1 MTIDLHT
8 HSTASDGTVAPAA
21 IPALAREAGLA
32 VVALT
37 DHDTLAGLPD
47 AARAAGE
54 VGIELVPGVEISC
67 LLGAVEVHLLGY
79 FVDPAHRPL
88 TDELELIRAD
98 RSGRAVRMVDRCRE
112 FGADIT
118 IEQVRAIAGTAA
130 IGRPHVAA
138 ALVASGVVT
147 APAEAFTDL
156 WIGDGGRADVP
167 KHVLTAERALGLVR
181 DAGGAAV
188 LAHPRSFK
196 RRAKVTDAQLAEFA
210 VAGLAG
216 IEVDHPEHEPQV
228 SAALR
233 ALAAELGV
241 LATGSSDFHG
251 ERKAVRLGEFTTAPD
266 VLAALRHAAADRPRA
281 TRGQGAVPTG

>member
-8 HSTASDGTVAPAA
+8 HSTASDGTVPPAA
-21 IPALAREAGLA
+21 IPALAREAGLE

-37 DHDTLAGLPD
+37 DHDTLAGLAAAGR
-47 AARAAGE
+47 AAREAGVE
-54 VGIELVPGVEISC
+54 FVPGVEISC
-67 LLGAVEVHLLGY
+67 RIDEVEVHLLGY
-79 FVDPAHRPL
+79 FVDPGHRPL
-88 TDELELIRAD
+88 TDELELIRLD
-98 RSGRAVRMVDRCRE
+98 RSNRAVRMVHRCRE

-138 ALVASGVVT
+138 ALVAAGVV
-147 APAEAFTDL
+147 AQPAEAFTDR

-167 KHVLTAERALGLVR
+167 KHVLTAERAIGLVR
-181 DAGGAAV
+181 AAGGAAV

-196 RRAKVTDAQLAEFA
+196 RRAEVTDAQFAELV

-216 IEVDHPEHEPQV
+216 IEVDHPEHEPTV
-228 SAALR
+228 RSALR
-233 ALAAELGV
+233 HLATELGV

-251 ERKAVRLGEFTTAPD
+251 DRKPVRLGEFTTPRE
-266 VLAALRHAAADRPRA
+266 VLAALRAAQVAA
-281 TRGQGAVPTG
+281 GSAA